1 MSWSSASNRRD
12 LESRLRRIGGQDDAE
27 IDIAQAG
34 LLLAAL
40 DRPQLGL
47 ERYYHHLSLLERD
60 VADLA
65 AREGAE
71 TSLEQRVKVL
81 NAVLVDRYGY
91 QGDSETYDD
100 LMNAN
105 LMRVIDRRRGL
116 PVALGILYL
125 HAARAQ
131 GWEIYGLNFPG
142 RFLLRLDLG
151 GQRLI
156 IDPFNS
162 GETRDAAA
170 LRSMLKAM
178 AGSAAELKPEHTAP
192 VETRDILL
200 RLQNNIKLRL
210 IQEERSGDALE
221 VVESMLMI
229 APDRG
234 ELWREAGI
242 LHSHFDNMR
251 AAIMAFEHYLELSGP
266 EPGREEIAELL
277 SQLRTQ
283 LN

>member
-12 LESRLRRIGGQDDAE
+12 LESRLRRIGGQEDAE

-40 DRPQLGL
+40 ERPQLGL

-71 TSLEQRVKVL
+71 TSLEKRVEVL
-81 NAVLVDRYGY
+81 NAILVERYGY

-100 LMNAN
+100 LVNAN

-142 RFLLRLDLG
+142 HFLLRLDLG

-156 IDPFNS
+156 IDPFN
-162 GETRDAAA
+162 GGATRDAAA
-170 LRSMLKAM
+170 LRAMLKAM
-178 AGSAAELKPEHTAP
+178 AGSSAELKPEHTAP
-192 VETRDILL
+192 VGTRDILL
-200 RLQNNIKLRL
+200 RLRNNIKLRL
-210 IQEERSGDALE
+210 IQEERPGEALE

-229 APDRG
+229 APDRA

-251 AAIMAFEHYLELSGP
+251 AAIMAFEHYLELAGP
-266 EPGREEIAELL
+266 EPGREEIAQLL
-277 SQLRTQ
+277 AQLRTQ